1 MSAPSF
7 FSELKRRQIYRGGV
21 MYVVAGWVIVQ
32 VATTVFPYFEIPSWA
47 IRLLVVAILLGFP
60 IALVALWMFESTLP
74 NDPETRLHDRRQ
86 GSRDTT
92 DALAKLMEAER
103 VERARETQE
112 LIAALGQ
119 LKGEQPTAQEA
130 PNAEA
135 RIAMETLRSRVANAQ
150 ASVPTPA
157 AMPVQPVRKRR
168 NRFAMLMGLAALCI
182 VLSGIWTLVVP
193 QATFQP
199 AAAAVASGQ
208 LAEKYVAP
216 GFNELEEIG
225 VFVLT
230 PLLDKLGIPMAPE
243 RVFTILLVIVGFLVL
258 RGFYRQFGRARARAR
273 HTARQH

>member
-1 MSAPSF
+1 MGAPSF

-32 VATTVFPYFEIPSWA
+32 VVTTVFPYFDIPSWA
-47 IRLLVVAILLGFP
+47 IRLVVVAIMLGFP

-119 LKGEQPTAQEA
+119 LKGEQPHAQES

-135 RIAMETLRSRVANAQ
+135 HIAMETLRSRLADSPPA
-150 ASVPTPA
+150 AAPTPA
-157 AMPVQPVRKRR
+157 TVPVPPVRKRR

-193 QATFQP
+193 QASFQP
-199 AAAAVASGQ
+199 AVAAAASGQ

-216 GFNELEEIG
+216 GFNQLEDIG
-225 VFVLT
+225 VFMLT
-230 PLLDKLGIPMAPE
+230 PLLDKLGIRMAPE
-243 RVFTILLVIVGFLVL
+243 RVFTILLVIAGLLVL
-258 RGFYRQFGRARARAR
+258 RSFYRQIARLRTRRAR
-273 HTARQH
+273 QY